1 MKIAFIGQKGIPARF
16 GGVEYH
22 VDHLSRDLAGRGH
35 QVSVYVRS
43 WYTDRSLKHYQGVR
57 LIHIPT
63 LRTKHLD
70 ASVHS
75 FLCSVHCL
83 FTRSEIVHYQGI
95 GPSFFSFI
103 PKIFGRQVVSTVHRL
118 DWATEKWRTIAKLF
132 IKMGEWMAVHI
143 PRRTITVSKVLLEHF
158 RTSHHKDAVFIP
170 NGIQLSPSRPIR
182 ILEQK
187 YGLSERQ
194 FILYLG
200 RLVPE
205 KRPDWLIQAFLE
217 LSRKSKAFRTLK
229 LVIAG
234 GSGGTDDYVRRLK
247 ELGRENPDVIFAG
260 NVWGEE
266 KEALLSQALVFV
278 LPSYLEGNPIA
289 LLEAKSYGLCCLASD
304 IEPHQ
309 ELIQPGRDGQLF
321 RSGDRRDLKAK
332 LFDLVENPEEG
343 KRLGKNAR
351 EDIRERKTWPEVAE
365 MTLNV
370 YRDILAGGDRD

>member
-35 QVSVYVRS
+35 QVSVYVRD
-43 WYTDRSLKHYQGVR
+43 WYTDRSLKYYQGVR
-57 LIHIPT
+57 LVHIPT

-70 ASVHS
+70 ASIHS

-83 FTRSEIVHYQGI
+83 FTKTEIIHYQGI

-103 PKIFGRQVVSTVHRL
+103 PKIFGRKVVSTVHRL
-118 DWATEKWRTIAKLF
+118 DWATEKWGSAAKFF
-132 IKMGEWMAVHI
+132 IKSGEWMAVHLSH
-143 PRRTITVSKVLLEHF
+143 RTITVSEALQGF
-158 RTSHHKDAVFIP
+158 IRTAHHKDAVFIP

-182 ILEQK
+182 ILKEK

-217 LSRKSKAFRTLK
+217 LSRKSEAFRTLK

-247 ELGRENPDVIFAG
+247 KLGRENPDVIFSG
-260 NVWGEE
+260 YVWGEE
-266 KEALLSQALVFV
+266 KEELLSQALVFV

-304 IEPHQ
+304 IGPHQ
-309 ELIQPGRDGQLF
+309 EVIQPGRDGQLF

-351 EDIRERKTWPEVAE
+351 EDIRKRKTWEEVAE
-365 MTLNV
+365 MTLNG
-370 YRDILAGGDRD
+370 YRDILASGR